1 MDGAHGG
8 DGMGRQRDIEEGF
21 WECCEGENKNT
32 LCARQLLTK
41 SPGRYDRIQSKQA
54 KIADSTN

>member
-21 WECCEGENKNT
+21 WECCEEENKKHIVRGSI
-32 LCARQLLTK
+32 AVSRDID
-41 SPGRYDRIQSKQA
+41 SDRMMEG
-54 KIADSTN
+54 